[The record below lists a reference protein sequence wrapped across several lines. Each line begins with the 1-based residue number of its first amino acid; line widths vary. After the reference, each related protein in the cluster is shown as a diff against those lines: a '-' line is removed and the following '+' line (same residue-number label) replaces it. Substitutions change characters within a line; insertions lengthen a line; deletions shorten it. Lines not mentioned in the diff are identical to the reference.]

1 MPHPSRAT
9 KTAMPPLTIGIVI
22 HDFNLGGSERIAIR
36 LANYWRE
43 QGHNII
49 IFCGQKNGQM
59 LDLLSKDITVIPAS
73 PLIIRGKNS
82 VRALAHAAR
91 KYFSSHQVDFCYIPG
106 NYHWLVS
113 RQLQKIAPTSRP
125 IIVSQIS
132 SLIYKPKRKPI
143 CQKIFNIRMKYLLKK
158 SDIVVAMDELTA
170 KQSNSILKRDDTL
183 TIPLPALPMR
193 PSVPTITHA
202 HTPYSVLAAGR
213 LTEQKGFDTLINAFR
228 LVVDTYPEA
237 KLTICGEGEDRPAL
251 EAQIKSLHLEKN
263 IHLQGY
269 VADITPDLRE
279 NSLFVLSS
287 RREGYGA
294 VLLEALDA
302 GCRVVTTDC
311 TPAIRDIFMNTP
323 AGSVVPV
330 DNVSALST
338 AIIKELATFSS
349 ERTSHSDQMDRYRI
363 NVGGD
368 LYLDAVRSIQKSM
381 Q

>member
-1 MPHPSRAT
+1 
-9 KTAMPPLTIGIVI
+9 
-22 HDFNLGGSERIAIR
+22 
-36 LANYWRE
+36 
-43 QGHNII
+43 
-49 IFCGQKNGQM
+49 
-59 LDLLSKDITVIPAS
+59 
-73 PLIIRGKNS
+73 
-82 VRALAHAAR
+82 
-91 KYFSSHQVDFCYIPG
+91 
-106 NYHWLVS
+106 
-113 RQLQKIAPTSRP
+113 
-125 IIVSQIS
+125 
-132 SLIYKPKRKPI
+132 
-143 CQKIFNIRMKYLLKK
+143 MKYLLKK
-158 SDIVVAMDELTA
+158 SDIVVAMDPLTA

-193 PSVPTITHA
+193 PSIPINTHA

-213 LTEQKGFDTLINAFR
+213 LTEQKGFDTLIDAFR

-251 EAQIKSLHLEKN
+251 EAQIKSLHLENN

-269 VADITPDLRE
+269 VADITPYLRE

-323 AGSVVPV
+323 AGSVVSV

-368 LYLDAVRSIQKSM
+368 LYLEAVRSIKKSM